1 MFLVKSVNM
10 EAKENRKG
18 ESSVAKTETEAK
30 RLARRARE
38 EKELQR
44 RKRQLAKPKPRGY
57 LIYLLV
63 VLSIVYIVDEVTSAM
78 GTAMQS
84 EVVTEFFVLGR
95 GMEFNTG
102 LATFTAMSAPLYCM
116 MMLMPF
122 YKSLADRYG
131 RKIFLVINTVGM
143 GIGMGICMGA
153 QGPLVY
159 LVGMLV
165 INFVMYNDMQVM
177 YVMECAPEKHRA
189 KLTSLTKAVALLGV
203 TVIPILR
210 DVFMGNDG
218 SQWRKVFMIPAMV
231 AVVVGLAALFLMEE
245 TPVFTARRVEFLG
258 MTDAERAAKAASDRK
273 AAQASNGGVGQAL
286 KFVFK
291 HKQIRAVALCATVF
305 MCSTGVTSYYESIMK
320 TGGMTT
326 AQVTQAMYYIP
337 FCNALMTA
345 AGGFLTDAL
354 GRKKSAILLSSL
366 AFVGLTVFVLASNLG
381 MAPAI
386 VGISYGFFIGGLWSV
401 SDMLCLIMAGESTP
415 THLRASVL
423 GSMSL
428 LVGIGSM
435 GSSVAIMVGMLFVD
449 SIGLLSLCICGPFM
463 LLALLLLI
471 TKVNETKD
479 VDLNTV
485 TGEEWD

>member
-1 MFLVKSVNM
+1 MS
-10 EAKENRKG
+10 
-18 ESSVAKTETEAK
+18 
-30 RLARRARE
+30 
-38 EKELQR
+38 Q
-44 RKRQLAKPKPRGY
+44 Q
-57 LIYLLV
+57 
-63 VLSIVYIVDEVTSAM
+63 D
-78 GTAMQS
+78 QS
-84 EVVTEFFVLGR
+84 EVVTEFFVLGK

-102 LATFTAMSAPLYCM
+102 LATFTAMSAPLYSM
-116 MMLMPF
+116 MILMPF

-143 GIGMGICMGA
+143 GVGMGICMSAG
-153 QGPLVY
+153 GPWVY
-159 LVGMLV
+159 LAGMLV

-203 TVIPILR
+203 TAIPLLR
-210 DVFMGNDG
+210 DLFMGNDG
-218 SQWRKVFMIPAMV
+218 SQWRKVFLIPAIV
-231 AVVVGLAALFLMEE
+231 AVVVGLAALFMMDE
-245 TPVFTARRVEFLG
+245 TPVFVARRVKFLE
-258 MTDAERAAKAASDRK
+258 MTDEERARAAADKKAAE
-273 AAQASNGGVGQAL
+273 ASNGGVGQAL

-291 HKQIRAVALCATVF
+291 HKQIRAVALCAMVF
-305 MCSTGVTSYYESIMK
+305 MFSTGVTGYYESIMK

-326 AQVTQAMYYIP
+326 AQVTRAMYYIP
-337 FCNALMTA
+337 FVNALMTA
-345 AGGFLTDAL
+345 AGGFITDAL
-354 GRKKSAILLSSL
+354 GRKKSAILLSAL
-366 AFVGLTVFVLASNLG
+366 AFVGLTVFVLASNMG

-401 SDMLCLIMAGESTP
+401 SDMLCLIMAGESSP

-435 GSSVAIMVGMLFVD
+435 GSSIAIMIGMIFVE
-449 SIGLLSLCICGPFM
+449 SIGLLSLCVCGPFM
-463 LLALLLLI
+463 LLALILLI

-485 TGEEWD
+485 TGAEWD

>member
-1 MFLVKSVNM
+1 M
-10 EAKENRKG
+10 AK
-18 ESSVAKTETEAK
+18 VIDTEK
-30 RLARRARE
+30 RLAREA
-38 EKELQR
+38 KELAK
-44 RKRQLAKPKPRGY
+44 RKKQLDKKKPKGY

-78 GTAMQS
+78 GSSMQS
-84 EVVTEFFVLGR
+84 EVVTEFFVKGK

-102 LATFTAMSAPLYCM
+102 LAAFTAMSAPLYSM
-116 MMLMPF
+116 MILMPF
-122 YKSLADRYG
+122 YKSLADKYG
-131 RKIFLVINTVGM
+131 RKLFLVINTVGM

-153 QGPLVY
+153 TGPIVY
-159 LVGMLV
+159 LLGMLV

-203 TVIPILR
+203 TLIPILR

-231 AVVVGLAALFLMEE
+231 AVVVGLAAIFLMDE
-245 TPVFTARRVEFLG
+245 TPVFLARRVSWLE
-258 MTDAERAAKAASDRK
+258 MSAEERAAKLASEKK
-273 AAQASNGGVGQAL
+273 AADESKGGVGKAI
-286 KFVFK
+286 KFILK
-291 HKQIRAVALCATVF
+291 HKQIRAVAFCAMIF
-305 MCSTGVTSYYESIMK
+305 MFSTGVTGYYESIMK

-326 AQVTQAMYYIP
+326 AEVTKAMYFIP

-345 AGGFLTDAL
+345 VGGFITDAL
-354 GRKKSAILLSSL
+354 GRKKSAILLSSI
-366 AFVGLTVFVLASNLG
+366 AFVGLTLFVLAANFG
-381 MAPAI
+381 MSPAI

-401 SDMLCLIMAGESTP
+401 SDMLCLIIAGESSP

-435 GSSVAIMVGMLFVD
+435 GSSIAIMVGMLFVE

-463 LLALLLLI
+463 LIALLVLI
-471 TKVNETKD
+471 TRVHETKG

-485 TGEEWD
+485 TGAEWD

>member
-1 MFLVKSVNM
+1 M
-10 EAKENRKG
+10 
-18 ESSVAKTETEAK
+18 AKTETEAK
-30 RLARRARE
+30 RLARHARE

-44 RKRQLAKPKPRGY
+44 RRKQMAKSKPRGY

-78 GTAMQS
+78 GTSMQS
-84 EVVTEFFVLGR
+84 EVVTEFFVLGK

-102 LATFTAMSAPLYCM
+102 LATFTAMSAPLYSM
-116 MMLMPF
+116 MILMPF

-143 GIGMGICMGA
+143 GVGMGICMSAG
-153 QGPLVY
+153 GPWVY
-159 LVGMLV
+159 LAGMLV

-203 TVIPILR
+203 TAIPLLR
-210 DVFMGNDG
+210 DLFMGNDG
-218 SQWRKVFMIPAMV
+218 SQWRKVFLIPAIV
-231 AVVVGLAALFLMEE
+231 AVVVGLAALFMMDE
-245 TPVFTARRVEFLG
+245 TPVFVARRVKFLE
-258 MTDAERAAKAASDRK
+258 MTDEERARAAADKKAAE
-273 AAQASNGGVGQAL
+273 ASNGGVGQAL

-291 HKQIRAVALCATVF
+291 HKQIRAVALCAMVF
-305 MCSTGVTSYYESIMK
+305 MFSTGVTGYYESIMK

-326 AQVTQAMYYIP
+326 AQVTRAMYYIP
-337 FCNALMTA
+337 FVNALMTA
-345 AGGFLTDAL
+345 AGGFITDAL
-354 GRKKSAILLSSL
+354 GRKKSAILLSAL
-366 AFVGLTVFVLASNLG
+366 AFVGLTVFVLASNMG

-401 SDMLCLIMAGESTP
+401 SDMLCLIMAGESSP

-435 GSSVAIMVGMLFVD
+435 GSSIAIMIGMIFVE
-449 SIGLLSLCICGPFM
+449 SIGLLSLCVCGPFM
-463 LLALLLLI
+463 LLALILLI

-485 TGEEWD
+485 TGAEWD

>member
-1 MFLVKSVNM
+1 M
-10 EAKENRKG
+10 AK
-18 ESSVAKTETEAK
+18 VETEAK
-30 RLARRARE
+30 RLARHARE

-44 RKRQLAKPKPRGY
+44 RRKQMAKSKPAGY
-57 LIYLLV
+57 LLYVLV

-78 GTAMQS
+78 GSSMQS
-84 EVVTEFFVLGR
+84 EVVTEFFVLGK

-102 LATFTAMSAPLYCM
+102 LATFTAMSAPLYSVM
-116 MMLMPF
+116 ILVPF
-122 YKSLADRYG
+122 YKSLADRFG

-143 GIGMGICMGA
+143 GIGMGVCMSA
-153 QGPLVY
+153 NGPLVY

-165 INFVMYNDMQVM
+165 INLFMYNDMQVI

-203 TVIPILR
+203 AAIPLLR

-218 SQWRKVFMIPAMV
+218 SQWRKVFLIPAIV
-231 AVVVGLAALFLMEE
+231 AVVVGLAALVMMEE
-245 TPVFTARRVEFLG
+245 TPVFVSRRAAYLE
-258 MTDAERAAKAASDRK
+258 MSDEERAAKAASDK
-273 AAQASNGGVGQAL
+273 KSAEAGNGGVGQAL

-305 MCSTGVTSYYESIMK
+305 MFSTGVTSYYESIMK

-326 AQVTQAMYYIP
+326 AQVTQAMYFIP
-337 FCNALMTA
+337 FVNALMTA
-345 AGGFLTDAL
+345 ASGFITDAL
-354 GRKKSAILLSSL
+354 GRKKSATVLSTL
-366 AFVGLTVFVLASNLG
+366 AFVGLILFVLASNMG

-401 SDMLCLIMAGESTP
+401 SDMLCLIMAGESSP

-423 GSMSL
+423 GSLSL
-428 LVGIGSM
+428 LVGLGSM
-435 GSSVAIMVGMLFVD
+435 GSSVALKVGMLFVE
-449 SIGLLSLCICGPFM
+449 SIGLLSLCVCGPFM
-463 LLALLLLI
+463 LLALILLM
-471 TKVNETKD
+471 TQVHETKD